1 MQTKDLLLVSPSSP
15 WTARLVITAALC
27 TAMPLA
33 ARAADSAALTPKPV
47 RLATTE
53 VLSSART
60 DMQSVDGVVEPIR
73 QATLA
78 AQVFGSIVRIGV
90 QVGDRVR
97 AGQEL
102 LRIDAHA
109 AAQVVQSNAAQVDAA
124 RANLA
129 VAAKELERQQQ
140 LLQKQYISQAA
151 LERSQ
156 AQFQSAQ
163 AQVQSLQAQT
173 NVVQTQQ
180 GFYVISAPFSGIV
193 SELPVALGDMAMPGR
208 PLITLYDPSQLRV
221 SAAVPHSALPAS
233 MEGAQFELPSSFNG
247 KGFMQASGITVLP
260 QVDAATHSAQ
270 IRFLLPATTSALPG
284 SFVRVWLPAARA
296 ASASAEHLFVPVSAV
311 LRRAE
316 LTAVYLVDTQGHP
329 TLRQV
334 RVGRSQ
340 GQQVEVLSG
349 LRAGERVATD
359 PQAAAQAN

>member
-1 MQTKDLLLVSPSSP
+1 MKTENLSLASPFSQ
-15 WTARLVITAALC
+15 WMAGLVITAALSS
-27 TAMPLA
+27 AVPLS
-33 ARAADSAALTPKPV
+33 ARAADSAALAPKPV

-78 AQVFGSIVRIGV
+78 AQVSGSIVRIGV

-109 AAQVVQSNAAQVDAA
+109 AALVVQSNAAQVDAA

-129 VAAKELERQQQ
+129 VAAKEFERQQQ
-140 LLQKQYISQAA
+140 LVQKQYISQAA

-180 GFYVISAPFSGIV
+180 GFYVISAPFAGIV

-221 SAAVPHSALPAS
+221 SAAVPHSAMPAS
-233 MEGAQFELPSSFNG
+233 LEGAQFELPTSADA
-247 KGFMQASGITVLP
+247 KGLMQARGITVLP

-270 IRFLLPATTSALPG
+270 IRFPLTATTGASPG
-284 SFVRVWLPAARA
+284 SFVRVWLPTARA
-296 ASASAEHLFVPVSAV
+296 VAGGTEHLFVPASAV

-316 LTAVYLVDTQGHP
+316 LTAVYLVDAQGHP

-334 RVGRSQ
+334 RLGRSQ

-349 LRAGERVATD
+349 LRTGERVATD

>member
-1 MQTKDLLLVSPSSP
+1 
-15 WTARLVITAALC
+15 
-27 TAMPLA
+27 
-33 ARAADSAALTPKPV
+33 
-47 RLATTE
+47 
-53 VLSSART
+53 
-60 DMQSVDGVVEPIR
+60 MQSVDGVVEPIR

-78 AQVFGSIVRIGV
+78 AQVSGSIVRIGV
-90 QVGDRVR
+90 KVGDRVR

-109 AAQVVQSNAAQVDAA
+109 AALVVQSSAAQVDAA

-129 VAAKELERQQQ
+129 VAAKEFERQQQ

-193 SELPVALGDMAMPGR
+193 SELPVTLGDMAMPGR
-208 PLITLYDPSQLRV
+208 PLVTLYDPSQLRV
-221 SAAVPHSALPAS
+221 TAAVPHSAMPAS
-233 MEGAQFELPSSFNG
+233 LEGTQFELPTSTDS
-247 KGFMQASGITVLP
+247 KGLTQARGLTVLP

-270 IRFLLPATTSALPG
+270 IRFLLPATTGAMPG
-284 SFVRVWLPAARA
+284 SFVRVWLPAARTAA
-296 ASASAEHLFVPVSAV
+296 ASVGHMFVPASAV

-316 LTAVYLVDTQGHP
+316 LTAVYLVDAQGHP

-334 RVGRSQ
+334 RLGRSQ
-340 GQQVEVLSG
+340 GELVEVLSG

>member
-1 MQTKDLLLVSPSSP
+1 MKIKNLLLLPPSSP

-27 TAMPLA
+27 SAVTLS
-33 ARAADSAALTPKPV
+33 ARAADSAALATKPA

-78 AQVFGSIVRIGV
+78 AQVSGSIVRIGV

-109 AAQVVQSNAAQVDAA
+109 AALVVQSNAAQVDAA

-129 VAAKELERQQQ
+129 VAAKEFERQQQ

-180 GFYVISAPFSGIV
+180 GFYVISAPFAGIV
-193 SELPVALGDMAMPGR
+193 SELPVTLGDMAMPGR
-208 PLITLYDPSQLRV
+208 PLVSLYDPSQLRV

-233 MEGAQFELPSSFNG
+233 LEGAQLEWPANG
-247 KGFMQASGITVLP
+247 EGKTMVAVRGITVLP
-260 QVDAATHSAQ
+260 QIDAATHSAL
-270 IRFLLPATTSALPG
+270 IRFPLPAVSGALPG
-284 SFVRVWLPAARA
+284 SFVRVWLPAPRTLA
-296 ASASAEHLFVPVSAV
+296 ASAGRVFVPFSSV

-316 LTAVYLVDTQGHP
+316 LTAVYLIDAQGHP

-334 RVGRSQ
+334 RLGRSQ